1 MRAGDQSSDLPCDL
15 PCDLAVV
22 ILNYNT
28 CGLLRDCLVSVQP
41 QRHNLR
47 MCVVVVDN
55 ASTDG
60 SAAMV
65 RREFPNVHLI
75 ANTANVGYSAGNN
88 VALHALGFDQHPPKA
103 AGTASAVCAAP
114 KSRYRRAAGR
124 L

>member
-1 MRAGDQSSDLPCDL
+1 MPEQTSQQHDRATSIEGSDLPCDL

-28 CGLLRDCLVSVQP
+28 CSLLRDCLVSVRP

-60 SAAMV
+60 SAAISKTTNSSIQLKPLAV
-65 RREFPNVHLI
+65 FPRRCF
-75 ANTANVGYSAGNN
+75 S
-88 VALHALGFDQHPPKA
+88 
-103 AGTASAVCAAP
+103 
-114 KSRYRRAAGR
+114 SR
-124 L
+124 LCS